1 MSDSTILYVGIIC
14 FSLIVLGFVLTA
26 RAFSR
31 SAERSAENSASIK
44 HTTPVAYRA

>member
-14 FSLIVLGFVLTA
+14 FSLIILGFVLTA

-31 SAERSAENSASIK
+31 SDESSASSK
-44 HTTPVAYRA
+44 RKPQVAYRT

>member
-14 FSLIVLGFVLTA
+14 FSLLILGFVLTA

-31 SAERSAENSASIK
+31 SAESSASSK
-44 HTTPVAYRA
+44 RTAPVAYRT